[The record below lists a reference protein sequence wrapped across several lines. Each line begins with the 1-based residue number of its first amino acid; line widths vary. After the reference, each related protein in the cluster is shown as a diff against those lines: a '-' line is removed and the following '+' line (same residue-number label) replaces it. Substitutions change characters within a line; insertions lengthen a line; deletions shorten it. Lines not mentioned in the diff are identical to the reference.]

1 MKFKITNNIIEQ
13 AFPHTIIAKG
23 ISTDE
28 HKGLNMTN
36 SSKAITWVI
45 VKGRIN
51 DWCVYTSL
59 GQVPYETVKDWG
71 DKVHCREHIENIA
84 EFDDEVWRMYRH

>member
-1 MKFKITNNIIEQ
+1 MNFKLTKDIIEQ
-13 AFPHTIIAKG
+13 APLKTIIVGALT
-23 ISTDE
+23 TDE

-45 VKGRIN
+45 VKGGIN
-51 DWCVYTSL
+51 DWCIYTSL
-59 GQVPYETVKDWG
+59 GQVPYETVKRLG
-71 DKVHCREHIENIA
+71 DKPHCREHIENIV